1 MSQPSR
7 PVLGRPRSEAARIA
21 ILDTAY
27 RLLIDRG
34 LGRLT
39 IEAVAAE
46 AGVGKPTIYRYWA
59 NAQEL
64 AMAALIAR
72 TDFRGAGTK
81 IVSLVDAL
89 QTHMADVVKVF
100 STNRGRQ
107 IITTMAS
114 ADAESELAK
123 AFRGQVI
130 EGSRK
135 IGHEILTNLLA
146 RKTVNHD
153 VNLEHYLDML
163 YGPLFYR
170 LLTNKTTDKDYSER
184 AVTLLIRLIKA
195 DR

>member
-1 MSQPSR
+1 MSQSTKPK
-7 PVLGRPRSEAARIA
+7 LGRPRSEVARIA
-21 ILDTAY
+21 ILDAAY

-72 TDFRGAGTK
+72 TDFRKSGTK
-81 IVSLVDAL
+81 IVPLVDAL
-89 QTHMADVVKVF
+89 QAHMADVVKVF

-123 AFRGQVI
+123 AFRGQII

-135 IGHEILTNLLA
+135 IGREILTSLLA
-146 RKTVNHD
+146 QKTVKQD
-153 VNLEHYLDML
+153 INLEHYLDML

-170 LLTNKTTDKDYSER
+170 LLTNKMTDKDYSER
-184 AVTLLIRLIKA
+184 AVTLLVRLIKA
-195 DR
+195 DK

>member
-1 MSQPSR
+1 MSQSTKPT
-7 PVLGRPRSEAARIA
+7 LGRPRSEAARIA
-21 ILDTAY
+21 ILDATY

-72 TDFRGAGTK
+72 TDFRKSGTK
-81 IVSLVDAL
+81 EVPLVEAL
-89 QTHMADVVKVF
+89 QVHMADVVKVF

-114 ADAESELAK
+114 ADVESELAK
-123 AFRGQVI
+123 AFRGQII
-130 EGSRK
+130 EGSRR
-135 IGHEILTNLLA
+135 IGREILTRLLA
-146 RKTVNHD
+146 QKEINRD
-153 VNLEHYLDML
+153 INLEHYLDML

-170 LLTNKTTDKDYSER
+170 LLTNKTTDKDYAER
-184 AVTLLIRLIKA
+184 AVMLLVRLLEAGK
-195 DR
+195 